1 MPGMHLMIGGT
12 GDLGFDLVQRLL
24 RNGHDVRAMV
34 RSDDAERRLRDAGAE
49 TVRGDLKERP
59 SLERACQGIEC
70 VVSTANAVKRGG
82 ADTIEAVD
90 RQGHHDLVDA
100 AMAAGVRRFVF
111 VSVAGADPSHPF
123 PLFAA
128 KGQTEAHIVASGMP
142 YVIVQPHAFM
152 DVWYPMVLGQALQ
165 GGAPVPLY
173 EEGRKRHSFVAAADV
188 AAFTVAGVEN
198 AATTNRRLLVGG
210 PSAHSWSEVV
220 DECGKRLG
228 RELRVHHASAGDPFP
243 GAPAPLDGL
252 LGAMLTNMERAD
264 VIIEMQPLYDELGIE
279 PTSLEQY
286 LDRFLVRT

>member
-1 MPGMHLMIGGT
+1 MHLVIGGT

-24 RNGHDVRAMV
+24 RNRHHVRAMV
-34 RSDDAERRLRDAGAE
+34 RSDDAERRLRDVGAE
-49 TVRGDLKERP
+49 TIRGDLKERP

-70 VVSTANAVKRGG
+70 VVSSANAVKRGG
-82 ADTIEAVD
+82 ADTIETVD
-90 RQGHHDLVDA
+90 RQGHRDLVEA
-100 AMAAGVRRFVF
+100 ARAAGVRRFVF

-128 KGQTEAHIVASGMP
+128 KGETEAHLAASGMP
-142 YVIVQPHAFM
+142 YVIVQPHVFM

-165 GGAPVPLY
+165 SGAPVPLY
-173 EEGRKRHSFVAAADV
+173 EGGRKRHSFVAAADV

-198 AATTNRRLLVGG
+198 VATTNRRLLVGG

-228 RELRVHHASAGDPFP
+228 RTLRVHHAAAGDPFP
-243 GAPAPLDGL
+243 GVPAPLGGL

-264 VIIEMQPLYDELGIE
+264 VIIEMQPLYDQLGIE